1 MVMQSFPCVRRLENA
16 RTGIDRSHPCVFVW
30 PIKRIS
36 VPAVFLNMVSATMS
50 QTSDPL
56 LGESG
61 KKLSLE
67 SYDQYITL

>member
-1 MVMQSFPCVRRLENA
+1 MLGPALIA
-16 RTGIDRSHPCVFVW
+16 GIHVFVW
-30 PIKRIS
+30 PIR

-67 SYDQYITL
+67 SYDQYITLYSSM

>member
-1 MVMQSFPCVRRLENA
+1 MIAV
-16 RTGIDRSHPCVFVW
+16 IHVFVW
-30 PIKRIS
+30 PIR

-67 SYDQYITL
+67 SYDQYITLYSSM